1 MELAKSNGSSDQAIN
16 TDSSQN
22 EKLYDTTPIQ
32 DTPFHVVKMQEKYFL
47 ARGKYRLTDLKDTFE
62 EVEQEVV
69 NSTWDLL
76 FRVISV
82 AVTESIIQ
90 ERIMAETVGHKVDL
104 FKTNPT
110 EGDTNH
116 E

>member
-1 MELAKSNGSSDQAIN
+1 MEHEKSNGSFDQVTN
-16 TDSSQN
+16 MDSSKN
-22 EKLYDTTPIQ
+22 EKLYESTPIQ
-32 DTPFHVVKMQEKYFL
+32 DTPFQVVKMQEKYFL
-47 ARGKYRLTDLKDTFE
+47 ALGKYRLTDLMDTFE
-62 EVEQEVV
+62 AVEQEVI

-90 ERIMAETVGHKVDL
+90 ERIIAETVTQKVDL

-110 EGDTNH
+110 EG
-116 E
+116 EAQ